1 MGKGSTFWLLSLF
14 KRKQWL
20 CLFAVFLLIS
30 FISSL
35 IYTLQKNS
43 NYTKLKLG
51 SLSQAFYLRVS
62 HHLENCVYELND
74 TTKGPIK
81 ADTRLILKY
90 EEIREDLSH
99 SLKLGGHFSPTS
111 CKSKHKVA
119 VIVPFR
125 DREVHL
131 KIFLIHMHP
140 FLQRQNIEYSI
151 IIVEQ
156 EAGVPF
162 NRALLLNVGFVE
174 ALKIHDFT
182 CFVFHDVDLLPLD
195 DRILY
200 TCSDEPV
207 HLSATIDS
215 HGNKLMYQNIF
226 GGASMMTKDMVEKV
240 NGFSNLYFGWGG
252 EDDDMSY
259 RVRSHAMMIVRYA
272 PEIAKYTMMRHA
284 KENQEDRT
292 SLFSSSKKRIH
303 HDGLNTLNYQL
314 LELKLLPLYTWLYVR
329 VNMTQ
334 MLDNPY
340 LYNSSS

>member
-99 SLKLGGHFSPTS
+99 SLKLGGHFSPAS

-156 EAGVPF
+156 MQ
-162 NRALLLNVGFVE
+162 
-174 ALKIHDFT
+174 
-182 CFVFHDVDLLPLD
+182 
-195 DRILY
+195 
-200 TCSDEPV
+200 
-207 HLSATIDS
+207 SAFQ
-215 HGNKLMYQNIF
+215 G
-226 GGASMMTKDMVEKV
+226 
-240 NGFSNLYFGWGG
+240 
-252 EDDDMSY
+252 
-259 RVRSHAMMIVRYA
+259 
-272 PEIAKYTMMRHA
+272 KYSIP
-284 KENQEDRT
+284 QT
-292 SLFSSSKKRIH
+292 SSCTHKRR
-303 HDGLNTLNYQL
+303 
-314 LELKLLPLYTWLYVR
+314 P
-329 VNMTQ
+329 
-334 MLDNPY
+334 
-340 LYNSSS
+340 NSSSIMKYECDLSLLLFEL